1 MKPMITNLPHQETSK
16 ATRRTRW
23 SVLPAGLAALSL
35 LTAVGSAAAATSLYW
50 DANGTTGTGGSGTWQ
65 NGGSAFWNS
74 SISGSGTLS
83 AWNNANLDNAFFNGT
98 PGAVTVSGTVKF
110 SSIEFDTG
118 GYSVSG
124 GTLAAALST
133 STPTTFFKYETG
145 SSDLTIA
152 SDLSMDITGSGA
164 GNIPYHIRNKT
175 TSKLELSGNIVV
187 NSDSTGG
194 ARFISLQNTAA
205 GTIKLS
211 GNISYV
217 TNSRVSLYF
226 GYDDSSSSSGTYIVS
241 GSNTL
246 GENSAVARG
255 IVLVENNNAFNGSP
269 SIRIGTSETDA
280 GNSASLL
287 TNGAYTISQE
297 ILLGRGTSAT
307 RTIGGNTAN
316 VSTFSGNLNFENTAG
331 SVNLTAASNGRVD
344 FSGLIND
351 GTASSSIQK
360 TGAGVV
366 RLTRSAGNTYDG
378 GTTVSSGSLLLMNS
392 TGSATGTGAVTVATG
407 ATLGGT
413 GRAAGLVTASGSAS
427 TFAPGDAGAIGTLFL
442 DGGLSATSGAT
453 FEMQINGASVDLVN
467 FGAGALSLNGNV
479 AINFSSLGTVL
490 TATTYNLFTGT
501 GTWTGVDGSGLTF
514 SFTNPEGYALNSTYG
529 GGKGYVWDTTTHA
542 LSVQFTAVPE
552 PGVFALL
559 GLSAGVILIFRRRNR
574 RA

>member
-1 MKPMITNLPHQETSK
+1 MNPMITNLPHQKTSQ

-23 SVLPAGLAALSL
+23 SVLPAGLAVLSL
-35 LTAVGSAAAATSLYW
+35 LTAVGSAPAATNLYW
-50 DANGTTGTGGSGTWQ
+50 DANGTSGTGGSGTWQ

-98 PGAVTVSGTVKF
+98 AGAVTVSGTVKF
-110 SSIEFDTG
+110 SNIQFDTG
-118 GYSVSG
+118 GYSLSG
-124 GTLAAALST
+124 GTLAAALGVS
-133 STPTTFFKYETG
+133 STTFFKYETG
-145 SSDLTIA
+145 ASDLTIA
-152 SDLSMDITGSGA
+152 SDLSMDITGSSA

-194 ARFISLQNTAA
+194 ARFVSLQNTAA

-211 GNISYV
+211 GNVSYV

-226 GYDDSSSSSGTYIVS
+226 GYDDASSSSGTYIVS

-246 GENSAVARG
+246 GETSAVARG

-287 TNGAYTISQE
+287 TNGAYTISQD
-297 ILLGRGTSAT
+297 ILLGRGTTAT

-316 VSTFSGNLNFENTAG
+316 VSTFSGALNFENVAG
-331 SVNLTAASNGRVD
+331 SINLTAASNGRVD

-360 TGAGVV
+360 TGAGTV

-392 TGSATGTGAVTVATG
+392 TGSATGTGAVSVATG

-413 GRAAGLVTASGSAS
+413 GRAGGLVTASGSAS
-427 TFAPGDAGAIGTLFL
+427 TFAPGDAGSTGTLFL

-467 FGAGALSLNGNV
+467 FGSGPLSLNGNV

-501 GTWTGVDGSGLTF
+501 GTWTGVDGGGLTF
-514 SFTNPEGYALNSTYG
+514 SFTNPEGYALNSAYG
-529 GGKGYVWDTTTHA
+529 GGKGYVWDTTSHS